1 MLSFCHFSS
10 WLDYKLET
18 VVYIGQFFLVLRY
31 HDGLFDP
38 PDAKLT
44 RQLLQGP
51 LLRRQPSSLTAV
63 HKFANFHFNLSVGN
77 CSESPVFRT
86 VSIVGNKFAEKV
98 LTRKNASDFCFRSSR
113 SSRRVA
119 HSLTHSLGR
128 RRLTL
133 KLDQDCFKS
142 TLTVDDRSFFRQA
155 AAAMPGRAPSAA
167 HRANLPAWKR
177 RDFPTSNAMGQYG
190 LRPLAICATV
200 AAAASACDVVW
211 T

>member
-63 HKFANFHFNLSVGN
+63 HKFANFYFNLSVGN

-142 TLTVDDRSFFRQA
+142 TLTVDDRSFFARLLLL
-155 AAAMPGRAPSAA
+155 PCRAVLLQQHTARTFQPESEEIFLPQMLW
-167 HRANLPAWKR
+167 ANTAWGHWQSV
-177 RDFPTSNAMGQYG
+177 PQ
-190 LRPLAICATV
+190 
-200 AAAASACDVVW
+200 
-211 T
+211 